1 MIYNTNTKNERR
13 YILKKISFVIIP
25 IVIMLIF
32 AVQAGAHQGRT
43 DANGGHNSS
52 SGYHYH
58 HGYPAHQHT
67 NGKCPYNYDDKTNHQ
82 SGNTSNK
89 SESSVSTLSKPKETE
104 ATTKA
109 VAETTSKP
117 KSSTTVK
124 SNKSDDTETTYLCII
139 IYFIS
144 AIVVFSIHK
153 MLWPFVADNNFKN
166 KHQILADIF
175 AFISV
180 VCAIYS
186 FPFLFIDLINSI
198 PRERIRDKD
207 EEENLK
213 SCRKEYYDKGY
224 KDGLKKTDDKH
235 NNEINAAWD
244 KGYLAGFKDGAD
256 IADTDPRK

>member
-1 MIYNTNTKNERR
+1 
-13 YILKKISFVIIP
+13 
-25 IVIMLIF
+25 MLIF

-89 SESSVSTLSKPKETE
+89 SESSVSTSSKPKETE

-109 VAETTSKP
+109 AAETTSKP
-117 KSSTTVK
+117 KSSTTAK
-124 SNKSDDTETTYLCII
+124 SNIIDSIDNMYFYVVLYL
-139 IYFIS
+139 IS
-144 AIVVFSIHK
+144 AIILFSISK
-153 MLWPFVADNNFKN
+153 MLWPVAADLGFGK
-166 KHQILADIF
+166 KHHALADVL
-175 AFISV
+175 AFVSV
-180 VCAIYS
+180 VFGIIS
-186 FPFLFIDLINSI
+186 FPLWIAESINRL

-235 NNEINAAWD
+235 KNEINAAWD